1 MSSSPEPADEVPS
14 FLVER
19 FAEHSP
25 AELQTIASYA
35 ETREPALEVP
45 DYVVQ
50 AVALQDDAARTAIA
64 EYADQF
70 ATYLETREETDEP
83 DDDEKDVSGGHGGPR
98 IGRWDALNME

>member
-25 AELQTIASYA
+25 AELQTIASYV
-35 ETREPALEVP
+35 ETREPSLEVP

-50 AVALQDDAARTAIA
+50 AVALQDDSARAAIA
-64 EYADQF
+64 EYANRL
-70 ATYLETREETDEP
+70 ATYLETREERDDP
-83 DDDEKDVSGGHGGPR
+83 DDRERDASGGHGGPR